1 MFASLTSASSIS
13 VCLSKQNPQITAK
26 TIQEL
31 DSRIPTI
38 SNWRRFFSSNLTRQ
52 RCSQISSLSIHPQI
66 GRWLNLHGY
75 CQQPPNPSPPLVM
88 LESPRLFLSL
98 SLSLSY
104 LGFSIFSFS
113 QAQPWLSYCFHSHLS
128 LLAVPLIGITTIG
141 GRRSSSLILYFLSLQ
156 IGRAHV

>member
-1 MFASLTSASSIS
+1 
-13 VCLSKQNPQITAK
+13 
-26 TIQEL
+26 
-31 DSRIPTI
+31 
-38 SNWRRFFSSNLTRQ
+38 
-52 RCSQISSLSIHPQI
+52 
-66 GRWLNLHGY
+66 
-75 CQQPPNPSPPLVM
+75 M

-141 GRRSSSLILYFLSLQ
+141 GRRSSSLILYFLSLLFFFQ
-156 IGRAHV
+156 FFFCLLDKTETPLTLILFLFFISLMNNILFQFWLAWWMGFLVWIFGISNNYYYWHFLSWFSGGHWRCLLKCFIEF